1 VGFSSLFFRV
11 WWATNNKKEKTLA
24 AGLKVKVTAVPLLVG
39 HLGLA
44 HNTTQHTTPDSSSSA
59 SSQLSAAATILC
71 YSITSLLG
79 ITSVSE

>member
-1 VGFSSLFFRV
+1 M
-11 WWATNNKKEKTLA
+11 

-44 HNTTQHTTPDSSSSA
+44 HNTTQHNTTQHNTTQHTTPDSSSFC
-59 SSQLSAAATILC
+59 LFTTLAAAMLLLYHFTF
-71 YSITSLLG
+71 LG

>member
-1 VGFSSLFFRV
+1 V

-44 HNTTQHTTPDSSSSA
+44 HNTTRNTRLFFFCLFTTLCCCD
-59 SSQLSAAATILC
+59 AATL
-71 YSITSLLG
+71 SLHFFRDYL
-79 ITSVSE
+79 SECVSE